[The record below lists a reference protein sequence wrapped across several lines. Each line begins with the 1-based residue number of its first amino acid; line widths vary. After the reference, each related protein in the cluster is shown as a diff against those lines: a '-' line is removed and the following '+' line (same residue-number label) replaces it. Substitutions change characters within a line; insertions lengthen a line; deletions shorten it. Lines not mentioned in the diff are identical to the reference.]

1 MIEILSVR
9 NCKYVKADNSVIDCE
24 AKFSHLGDSSQ
35 DWLPF
40 TATNSDIEE
49 HGRTLFA
56 NAVKGDY
63 GTVTAFSRTLDE
75 ELRDIR
81 IKRRPLL
88 EETDFYAMADVT
100 MSDDMKTYRQALR
113 DITNGVDTVEKAQN
127 VTWPTKP

>member
-1 MIEILSVR
+1 MIEILAVR
-9 NCKYVKADNSVIDCE
+9 NCKYMKADNSLIECE
-24 AKFSHLGDSSQ
+24 AKFGHLGDSTQ

-40 TATNSDIEE
+40 AANPNDEEE

-63 GTVTAFSRTLDE
+63 GTVTAYSRTLDE
-75 ELRDIR
+75 ELKDIR
-81 IKRRPLL
+81 KKRLPLL
-88 EETDFYAMADVT
+88 QETDFYSNSDVT
-100 MSDDMKTYRQALR
+100 MSDDMKTYRQNLR

>member
-1 MIEILSVR
+1 MIEILAVR

-40 TATNSDIEE
+40 TATNSDTEE
-49 HGRTLFA
+49 HGRTIYA

-81 IKRRPLL
+81 LKRRPLL
-88 EETDFYAMADVT
+88 EETDFYANSDVT
-100 MSDDMKTYRQALR
+100 MSDDMKTYRQELR
-113 DITNGVDTVEKAQN
+113 DLPSGKDTVAKCDDA
-127 VTWPTKP
+127 TFPTKP

>member
-1 MIEILSVR
+1 MIEILAVR

-40 TATNSDIEE
+40 TATNSDTEE
-49 HGRTLFA
+49 HGRVIYA

-81 IKRRPLL
+81 LKRRPLL
-88 EETDFYAMADVT
+88 EETDFYANSDVT
-100 MSDDMKTYRQALR
+100 MSDDMKTYRQNLR
-113 DITNGVDTVEKAQN
+113 DITNGLDTVEKAQN
-127 VTWPTKP
+127 VTWTTKP

>member
-1 MIEILSVR
+1 MIEVLAVR

-40 TATNSDIEE
+40 TATNSDTEE
-49 HGRTLFA
+49 HGRAVYT
-56 NAVKGDY
+56 NAVNGDY

-81 IKRRPLL
+81 LKRRTLL
-88 EETDFYAMADVT
+88 EETDFYANSDVT
-100 MSDDMKTYRQALR
+100 MSDDMRTYRQNLR
-113 DITNGVDTVEKAQN
+113 DITNGLDTVEKAQN

>member
-9 NCKYVKADNSVIDCE
+9 NCKYVKADNSVIDWE

-81 IKRRPLL
+81 LKRRPLL
-88 EETDFYAMADVT
+88 EETDFYSNSDVT

>member
-1 MIEILSVR
+1 MIEILAVR

-40 TATNSDIEE
+40 TDTNSDIEE
-49 HGRTLFA
+49 HGRVIYA

-81 IKRRPLL
+81 LKRRPLL
-88 EETDFYAMADVT
+88 EETDFYANSDVT
-100 MSDDMKTYRQALR
+100 MSDDMKTYRQNLR
-113 DITNGVDTVEKAQN
+113 DITNGLDTVEKAQN

>member
-1 MIEILSVR
+1 MIEILAVR

-40 TATNSDIEE
+40 TATNSDTEE
-49 HGRTLFA
+49 HGRVIYA
-56 NAVKGDY
+56 NAVKVDY
-63 GTVTAFSRTLDE
+63 GNVRAFSRTLDE

-81 IKRRPLL
+81 LKRRPLL
-88 EETDFYAMADVT
+88 EETDFYANSDVT
-100 MSDDMKTYRQALR
+100 MSDDMKTYRQNLR
-113 DITNGVDTVEKAQN
+113 DITNGLDTVEKAQN